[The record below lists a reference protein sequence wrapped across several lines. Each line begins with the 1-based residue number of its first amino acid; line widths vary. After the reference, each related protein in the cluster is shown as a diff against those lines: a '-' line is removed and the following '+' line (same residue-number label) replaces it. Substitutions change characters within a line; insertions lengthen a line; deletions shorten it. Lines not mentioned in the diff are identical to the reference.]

1 MHPLLPTAC
10 LFIGLAATAGCAT
23 AAVGSPGFELQ
34 TEQYQAVKGSYLLAD
49 GRVAHVIGTR
59 RHPRIEFDGGGAQ
72 PLKALS
78 ATEFVTTEGCTHVV
92 FEPDSN
98 GAVTRVRV
106 AQGRAC
112 AAR

>member
-23 AAVGSPGFELQ
+23 AAIDSTGFKLLADE
-34 TEQYQAVKGSYLLAD
+34 YQSVKGSYLLTD

-59 RHPRIEFDGGGAQ
+59 WYPRIDFDNGRSH
-72 PLKALS
+72 PLTALS
-78 ATEFVTTEGCTHVV
+78 ATEFVTTDGCTRVV

-106 AQGRAC
+106 AQARTC